1 MALKYVEENRAKK
14 IVFRDVLLNQ
24 EMNISAGTSY
34 SKLIN
39 SGIKNPLGILMIPLI
54 AKGQTGSTYHNY
66 NFS

>member
-1 MALKYVEENRAKK
+1 LKYVEENRAKK

-54 AKGQTGSTYHNY
+54 AKG
-66 NFS
+66 